1 MSNKINKKKNK
12 LSKGCVV
19 YKLEIAFNK
28 KDKTIEYI
36 CETMDDDAIIGPID
50 YSWEYLEEYFDEED
64 IAMMDSLYDV
74 GES

>member
-1 MSNKINKKKNK
+1 MSNKINEKKSN
-12 LSKGCVV
+12 LAKGCVV

-28 KDKTIEYI
+28 KSKTIEYI
-36 CETMDDDAIIGPID
+36 HETMDDDGFIGPID
-50 YSWEYLEEYFDEED
+50 FSWEYLEEYFDEED

>member
-1 MSNKINKKKNK
+1 MSKINEKKSK

-36 CETMDDDAIIGPID
+36 YETMDDDAIIGPID